1 MADAAH
7 NDYQS
12 AIMAP
17 TEVLARQHYETFQK
31 LCEEF
36 GLKIPVVLLTGSMTA
51 RQKRMAYEA
60 LQLYPNAMVVGT
72 HALIQERAIYD
83 NLALVI
89 TDEQH
94 RFGVRQREIFAE
106 KGRHPHILVMSATPI
121 PRTLAIILYGDLDIS
136 VVDEVPAKRLPV
148 KNCVVNTGYRNKA
161 YAFIENEVKNGHRI
175 RDLSSG
181 GGSRG
186 YGDGECHGLR
196 QEAPADFPGGD
207 PARTAARA
215 DETGAEEQ
223 SHGGIYEK

>member
-1 MADAAH
+1 MYHLFTEEEKKRALSEVKRDMRSPYVMQRLIQGDVGSGKTIIAFLAMADAAH

-83 NLALVI
+83 NLASS
-89 TDEQH
+89 
-94 RFGVRQREIFAE
+94 R
-106 KGRHPHILVMSATPI
+106 MSSTAS
-121 PRTLAIILYGDLDIS
+121 AS
-136 VVDEVPAKRLPV
+136 A
-148 KNCVVNTGYRNKA
+148 
-161 YAFIENEVKNGHRI
+161 
-175 RDLSSG
+175 SG
-181 GGSRG
+181 K
-186 YGDGECHGLR
+186 YLR
-196 QEAPADFPGGD
+196 K
-207 PARTAARA
+207 RA
-215 DETGAEEQ
+215 D
-223 SHGGIYEK
+223 IRIFW